1 MNVALAAL
9 AVAVVACGVIAVSA
23 REARVAVLGLVLCA
37 VMAPLIGTAL
47 PGPLVLAARLVAAI
61 LAGYLLWIAVRR
73 QPVTRGSL
81 LGWPVEAL
89 AAAAAAVAGFGA
101 AGFAG
106 PAGGPREAEAVAF
119 ALGYLALGP
128 LIVGRDVLRLG
139 IGLVLVVLAAAVGRV
154 ALAGSPSEL
163 EQLVLSAVIVAV
175 AGAAAAIAIQTVRA
189 SGGLE
194 VAIDEA
200 PGVDAPDA
208 GVGDR
213 PLPARSAG
221 ARRILPGR

>member
-1 MNVALAAL
+1 MNITLAAL

-61 LAGYLLWIAVRR
+61 LAGYLLWVAVRR
-73 QPVTRGSL
+73 QPTTRGSL

-119 ALGYLALGP
+119 ALAYLALAP
-128 LIVGRDVLRLG
+128 LVVGRDVLRLG
-139 IGLVLVVLAAAVGRV
+139 IGLVLVVLAASVGRV

-163 EQLVLSAVIVAV
+163 EQLVLSAVTVAV
-175 AGAAAAIAIQTVRA
+175 AGAAATIAIQTVRLSA
-189 SGGLE
+189 GLD
-194 VAIDEA
+194 VAIDEPSGEDP
-200 PGVDAPDA
+200 PGA
-208 GVGDR
+208 GAGDR
-213 PLPARSAG
+213 PLPPRSAG
-221 ARRILPGR
+221 ARRFLTGR